1 MEALDIYNK
10 ITKKDLT
17 KGFKIAGTGEI
28 DKDGNIGTIGGVKYK
43 LLGAEKSNA
52 DIFLVPK
59 GENYKTCLKVKK
71 EKNLKIKV
79 VSVSTLKEA
88 ISVLENYKNNR
99 RK

>member
-1 MEALDIYNK
+1 M
-10 ITKKDLT
+10 
-17 KGFKIAGTGEI
+17 FK
-28 DKDGNIGTIGGVKYK
+28 
-43 LLGAEKSNA
+43 
-52 DIFLVPK
+52 
-59 GENYKTCLKVKK
+59 KK